1 MQRTPRLSH
10 VACRL
15 LARPVSQAPN
25 SLLPKL
31 STCSI
36 TRSLSQ
42 STCFKYPRKDS
53 QHKDS
58 INPEATEYSKS
69 GTDDA
74 SARHADTA
82 FDPHTTRPAEQKD
95 KVGKDTGASDNPLEV
110 LELVEILDCVKYL
123 LNNAAVH
130 TSSSNLS
137 VLDDLFKA
145 QKNVELLC
153 KSSLFE
159 WAKKANSSKTTSTLG
174 CPLGGCGQSR
184 HNTLTEPIGDSSPS
198 EECQQVSGDRAPGDN
213 ENKNAGD
220 VSSPKESGVTTAA
233 GAAKHTLSTYRRF
246 RQLSAELHC
255 LYGVPIQHLP
265 RSSIGSHHHNL
276 RVSKGVKLHP
286 YARSQVYDLRQHQ
299 SSSFWGPFKC
309 DGSQNVDW
317 EKVESLMVIL
327 AYNIQRFADRYSVH
341 GLALI
346 PPWDKPFIGVTPSG
360 LSTTSPEIERPIP
373 LPLEC
378 RDPYDVTGV
387 WMRVVCFLDYREL
400 FTFNFSEDQP
410 LVTQRRPPLEAEEAI
425 RFIVIKLH
433 ATGIEEPGEN
443 DGKGLPVVHFQGVS
457 ASALPPVDPNAN
469 SSIRGT
475 VRLTPQGEVRWTTF
489 SVFHGEERWRSEGI
503 QIGGR
508 RCARGI
514 IGFWFDKDFDP
525 YGPAGPTAFWKVSDD
540 PEEESFSMETV

>member
-1 MQRTPRLSH
+1 MTDAPASHDEVNWRTELEKLVHFKKTLS
-10 VACRL
+10 L
-15 LARPVSQAPN
+15 PN
-25 SLLPKL
+25 EK
-31 STCSI
+31 I
-36 TRSLSQ
+36 
-42 STCFKYPRKDS
+42 
-53 QHKDS
+53 
-58 INPEATEYSKS
+58 
-69 GTDDA
+69 
-74 SARHADTA
+74 
-82 FDPHTTRPAEQKD
+82 
-95 KVGKDTGASDNPLEV
+95 EV
-110 LELVEILDCVKYL
+110 LELVEILDCVKHL

-159 WAKKANSSKTTSTLG
+159 CARKANSSKTTSTLG

-184 HNTLTEPIGDSSPS
+184 HNTVTEPIGDSSPS
-198 EECQQVSGDRAPGDN
+198 EECQQVSGDGAQGDN
-213 ENKNAGD
+213 ENKNAGE

-233 GAAKHTLSTYRRF
+233 GAAKRTLSTNRRF

-276 RVSKGVKLHP
+276 RASKGVKLHP

-317 EKVESLMVIL
+317 EKVEGIMVIL

-360 LSTTSPEIERPIP
+360 LSTTGPEIERPIP
-373 LPLEC
+373 LPLDC

-410 LVTQRRPPLEAEEAI
+410 LATQRRPPLEAEEAI

-433 ATGIEEPGEN
+433 ATRIEEPGEN

-457 ASALPPVDPNAN
+457 ASALPPVDPNAH